1 MIVIN
6 WGGAIISQL
15 LINCE
20 RVFKR
25 GYYLISEYKI
35 VNKNLL
41 FTDFSI

>member
-1 MIVIN
+1 MIVLSR
-6 WGGAIISQL
+6 GGASVSQL
-15 LINCE
+15 LINRE

-25 GYYLISEYKI
+25 EYYPISEYKI